1 MLKNSNPGKAYATL
15 KKMGAQPG
23 DCEDEGSF
31 TLSEH
36 IDMNLSIKE
45 SVEKIA
51 QHFAAIS
58 QEYPPLNPAT
68 LPPRVRRKLE
78 TLADTS
84 KLPTIPDYEVH
95 EKMKKVNKPKS
106 GVPGDPPSRL
116 IKEFTPELVKPAGVI
131 YRNITETGQWPS
143 CWKVEYGTA
152 LKKVTNPANEDQLR
166 IISLTSYF
174 SKVYEQL
181 VIEWLLEYVGDQID
195 WNQYGG
201 VKGHSISH
209 YLIEMINFILYNQDL
224 RTPHAVLATMVDFSK
239 AFNRQNHNL
248 LLTLLSDMNV
258 PGWLLKIVIG
268 FLSDRE
274 MILRYKNQMS
284 GAKRLP
290 GGGPQ
295 GTILGLFLFLIL
307 INKAGFKDNMR
318 NVGETI
324 TGPIGKRKP
333 MQTTHLKYVDDLS
346 LLEALNLKKDLVNN
360 PELIRPVN
368 YHERTGHTLP
378 ANKSRIQDQ
387 LVDLKEYTIENEMKI
402 NHGKSKVMLFNTAR
416 SRDFM
421 PGITLDGNSLEVVEE
436 MPLLGLVLTS
446 DLKWSRNTE
455 NMCKKA
461 YNKKWLLRRLKA
473 QGADTCDLKDIFEKQ
488 IRSVLEFGT
497 PVYTAGLTNE
507 DKNNIER
514 VQRTAAHVI
523 LGVNYTDYKS
533 ALDYLSLDTLE
544 KRRIGI
550 CTNFAKKAVKHPKFS
565 SWFVKSSQNS
575 GIKERQCKPVVEEPY
590 LKPVKHRT
598 KRYRKSPIPFLT
610 NLINNTKK

>member
-1 MLKNSNPGKAYATL
+1 
-15 KKMGAQPG
+15 
-23 DCEDEGSF
+23 
-31 TLSEH
+31 
-36 IDMNLSIKE
+36 
-45 SVEKIA
+45 
-51 QHFAAIS
+51 
-58 QEYPPLNPAT
+58 
-68 LPPRVRRKLE
+68 
-78 TLADTS
+78 
-84 KLPTIPDYEVH
+84 
-95 EKMKKVNKPKS
+95 
-106 GVPGDPPSRL
+106 
-116 IKEFTPELVKPAGVI
+116 
-131 YRNITETGQWPS
+131 
-143 CWKVEYGTA
+143 
-152 LKKVTNPANEDQLR
+152 
-166 IISLTSYF
+166 
-174 SKVYEQL
+174 
-181 VIEWLLEYVGDQID
+181 
-195 WNQYGG
+195 
-201 VKGHSISH
+201 
-209 YLIEMINFILYNQDL
+209 
-224 RTPHAVLATMVDFSK
+224 
-239 AFNRQNHNL
+239 
-248 LLTLLSDMNV
+248 
-258 PGWLLKIVIG
+258 
-268 FLSDRE
+268 
-274 MILRYKNQMS
+274 MS
-284 GAKRLP
+284 GAKKLP

-333 MQTTHLKYVDDLS
+333 MHTTHLKYVYDLS
-346 LLEALNLKKDLVNN
+346 ILEALNLKKDFVNN

-461 YNKKWLLRRLKA
+461 YNRMWLLRRLKA

-544 KRRIGI
+544 QRRMGI

-575 GIKERQCKPVVEEPY
+575 GIKERQCKPVVEEP
-590 LKPVKHRT
+590 
-598 KRYRKSPIPFLT
+598 
-610 NLINNTKK
+610 